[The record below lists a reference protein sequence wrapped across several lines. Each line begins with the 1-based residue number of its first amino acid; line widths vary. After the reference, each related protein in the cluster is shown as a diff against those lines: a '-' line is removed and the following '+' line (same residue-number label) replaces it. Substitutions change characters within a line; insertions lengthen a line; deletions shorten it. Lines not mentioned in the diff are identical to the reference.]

1 MQTPWHIRLVG
12 AACLAAA
19 ALAPPSPA
27 PAGTIALCHAGLVT
41 LGSFDQLIKEMRASN
56 RDEPKA
62 IDALVARA
70 RKGGPEF
77 FSSQII
83 IQEEPSGSGTFDL
96 RRTHGL
102 SGAKSYRNVTAWACE
117 ADDYPIVYFVGFRVR
132 EIADGTIT
140 VSREKDIV
148 NVISLHALDPEL
160 KKHLQVKIK
169 DSAEILCRDL
179 AEGCIDRIYYGRE

>member
-1 MQTPWHIRLVG
+1 MPTSWRIRLAGVTG
-12 AACLAAA
+12 LT
-19 ALAPPSPA
+19 ALSLVAPPAAS
-27 PAGTIALCHAGLVT
+27 AGPIALCHAGLIT
-41 LGSFDQLIKEMRASN
+41 LGSFDRLIKEMRGLN
-56 RDEPKA
+56 RDDPKD

-70 RKGGPEF
+70 RKGGPDF

-83 IQEEPSGSGTFDL
+83 IQEEQSGSGTGDL

-102 SGAKSYRNVTAWACE
+102 SGAKSYRNVTAWTCE
-117 ADDYPIVYFVGFRVR
+117 AADYPIVYFVGFRVR

-148 NVISLHALDPEL
+148 NVISLRALDPEL
-160 KKHLQVKIK
+160 NKHLRVKMQ
-169 DSAEILCRDL
+169 DSNEVLCRDL

>member
-1 MQTPWHIRLVG
+1 MPTPWRIQLAG
-12 AACLAAA
+12 AACLAAVS
-19 ALAPPSPA
+19 LVAPPAAS
-27 PAGTIALCHAGLVT
+27 AGTIALCHAGLIT
-41 LGSFDQLIKEMRASN
+41 LGSFQQLIKEMRASN
-56 RDEPKA
+56 RDDPKD

-83 IQEEPSGSGTFDL
+83 IQEEQSGSGTWDL

-102 SGAKSYRNVTAWACE
+102 SGAKSYRNVTAWACQ

-148 NVISLHALDPEL
+148 NVISLRALDPEL
-160 KKHLQVKIK
+160 KKHLQVKMQ
-169 DSAEILCRDL
+169 DTNEILCRDL

>member
-1 MQTPWHIRLVG
+1 MRTPWHIRLLG

-19 ALAPPSPA
+19 SLMAPSA
-27 PAGTIALCHAGLVT
+27 ARAGTIALCHAGLIT
-41 LGSFDQLIKEMRASN
+41 LGSFDQLIKEMRASH
-56 RDEPKA
+56 RDEPKD

-83 IQEEPSGSGTFDL
+83 IQEEQSGSGTFDL

-102 SGAKSYRNVTAWACE
+102 SSAKSYRNVTAWACD
-117 ADDYPIVYFVGFRVR
+117 AVDYPIVYFVGFRVR
-132 EIADGTIT
+132 EIADGTIA

-160 KKHLQVKIK
+160 KKHLQVKMK

-179 AEGCIDRIYYGRE
+179 AEGCIDRIYYDRE

>member
-1 MQTPWHIRLVG
+1 MQISRRVRLIG
-12 AACLAAA
+12 AACLAAGLLA
-19 ALAPPSPA
+19 APPAAS
-27 PAGTIALCHAGLVT
+27 AGTIALCHAGLIT
-41 LGSFDQLIKEMRASN
+41 LGSFDQLIREMRASK
-56 RDEPKA
+56 RDERKD

-83 IQEEPSGSGTFDL
+83 IQEEQSGSGTFDL

-117 ADDYPIVYFVGFRVR
+117 AEDYPIVYFVGFRVR
-132 EIADGTIT
+132 EIADGIIT

-160 KKHLQVKIK
+160 NKHLQVKIQ
-169 DSAEILCRDL
+169 DSAEVLCRDL
-179 AEGCIDRIYYGRE
+179 AQGCIDRIYYGRE

>member
-19 ALAPPSPA
+19 SLTAPSGA
-27 PAGTIALCHAGLVT
+27 GAGTIALCHAGLIT
-41 LGSFDQLIKEMRASN
+41 LGSFDQLIKEMRASH
-56 RDEPKA
+56 RDEPKDV
-62 IDALVARA
+62 DALVARA

-83 IQEEPSGSGTFDL
+83 IQEEQSGSGTFDL

-132 EIADGTIT
+132 EIADGTIA

-148 NVISLHALDPEL
+148 NVISLHALDPDL
-160 KKHLQVKIK
+160 KKHLQVKMM
-169 DSAEILCRDL
+169 DGGEILRRDL
-179 AEGCIDRIYYGRE
+179 GEGCIDRIYYDRE